1 MVCNNFAA
9 IARLNITTTTI
20 LHAELQISRCPILV
34 SAMTVLLSAST
45 FATFCSTHNEHYE
58 EMGENQETTVQ
69 TFMDTS
75 LQYLQGTA
83 KHGLY
88 SLVIHCLEVR
98 LSVYCIIII
107 IINLHGFGVY
117 CIQQIFAGC
126 IFHECPI
133 PDHLCGFNF
142 AKP

>member
-45 FATFCSTHNEHYE
+45 FATFCSTHNEQYE

-88 SLVIHCLEVR
+88 SLVIQCLEVC
-98 LSVYCIIII
+98 LSV
-107 IINLHGFGVY
+107 
-117 CIQQIFAGC
+117 
-126 IFHECPI
+126 
-133 PDHLCGFNF
+133 
-142 AKP
+142 